1 MPRKTLRERQ
11 VTKKSAEQDLYPT
24 DTDDTKN
31 RVRSVKHNLFGTET
45 ADDIM
50 VELLEVLTESGKIP
64 SPGRIY
70 IFVYSPKTPNIRYDQ
85 NPLVG
90 VTDVFKWGFRGINFH
105 WNQPRQ
111 YTWEEIVGSLYEVT
125 RSELRDLKS
134 MQFANFKINS

>member
-11 VTKKSAEQDLYPT
+11 LTKKSAEQDLYPT

-31 RVRSVKHNLFGTET
+31 RVRSVRKNLFGTET

-50 VELLEVLTESGKIP
+50 VELLEVLQESSKIP
-64 SPGRIY
+64 LPGKIY
-70 IFVYSPKTPNIRYDQ
+70 IFVYNPKTPNIRYDQ

-90 VTDVFKWGFRGINFH
+90 VTDVFTWGFRGINFH
-105 WNQPRQ
+105 WNKPRQ
-111 YTWEEIVGSLYEVT
+111 YTWDEIPGGIYEVT